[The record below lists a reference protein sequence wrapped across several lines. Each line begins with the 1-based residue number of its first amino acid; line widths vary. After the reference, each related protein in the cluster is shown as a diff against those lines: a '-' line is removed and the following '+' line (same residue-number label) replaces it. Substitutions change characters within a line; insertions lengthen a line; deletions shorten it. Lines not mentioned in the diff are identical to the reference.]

1 MKRALVIFVL
11 IGFSWPVSAQPNYKP
26 ARVISAGDAYVPFQV
41 MIDGFFVFDVVLND
55 DGTVERIDAL
65 RDPGAMP
72 GAAKTSISSWKFQLA
87 SKDPASAPSRMIVS
101 FVYRPPNYGNAAA
114 VSPKDFAPVL
124 PANQSNPSEHGN
136 YVPVGILSFAYPAY
150 PVNSVA
156 WGSVVVQLTV
166 EGSGDVKGVEFLHG
180 MVGFNN
186 LVSDALRKWRFQA
199 ATFDGK
205 PITSKTVIAFVFQ
218 TPAAHS
224 RTTGC
229 F

>member
-72 GAAKTSISSWKFQLA
+72 GAAKTSISSWKFQPA

-218 TPAAHS
+218 TPAAH
-224 RTTGC
+224 
-229 F
+229 

>member
-26 ARVISAGDAYVPFQV
+26 ARVTSAGDAYVPFQV

-65 RDPGAMP
+65 RNPGAMP
-72 GAAKTSISSWKFQLA
+72 GAAKTSISSWKFQLT
-87 SKDPASAPSRMIVS
+87 SKDAASAPSRMIVS

-114 VSPKDFAPVL
+114 VAPKDFAPVL
-124 PANQSNPSEHGN
+124 PADQSDRSEHGN

-166 EGSGDVKGVEFLHG
+166 DGSGDVKGVEFLHG

-218 TPAAHS
+218 TPAAH
-224 RTTGC
+224 
-229 F
+229 

>member
-1 MKRALVIFVL
+1 
-11 IGFSWPVSAQPNYKP
+11 
-26 ARVISAGDAYVPFQV
+26 
-41 MIDGFFVFDVVLND
+41 
-55 DGTVERIDAL
+55 
-65 RDPGAMP
+65 
-72 GAAKTSISSWKFQLA
+72 
-87 SKDPASAPSRMIVS
+87 MIVS

-218 TPAAHS
+218 TPAAH
-224 RTTGC
+224 
-229 F
+229 